1 MEENYTDDTRF
12 SGRRSYIERRVFDDP
27 NFGGIERRMIKDRR
41 RGSCRRENKRFQIK
55 DFTFVKLW
63 SESNEDIG
71 QLLDLSNRGLSLR
84 YFVTGKNPSNF
95 SELGI
100 FSSGSGLAVDGIPFR
115 IISDTELDESL
126 FGPMLFRRSGLQFGP
141 LTPDQISKLD
151 YFLKYFTLRHA

>member
-1 MEENYTDDTRF
+1 MEENYTDNNRF

-41 RGSCRRENKRFQIK
+41 RVSCRRENKRFQIK

-71 QLLDLSNRGLSLR
+71 QLLDLSKRGLSFR
-84 YFVTGKNPSNF
+84 YYVTGKNPSNF

-126 FGPMLFRRSGLQFGP
+126 FGPIIFRRSGLLFGP

-151 YFLKYFTLRHA
+151 YFLINFTLRHA

>member
-1 MEENYTDDTRF
+1 MEENYTDDTIF
-12 SGRRSYIERRVFDDP
+12 SGRRSYIERREFDDP
-27 NFGGIERRMIKDRR
+27 NFSGIERRMIKDRR
-41 RGSCRRENKRFQIK
+41 RVACRRENKRFQIK

-71 QLLDLSNRGLSLR
+71 ELLDLSNRGLSLR

-100 FSSGSGLAVDGIPFR
+100 FSSESGLAVDGIPFR
-115 IISDTELDESL
+115 IISDTELDESP
-126 FGPMLFRRSGLQFGP
+126 FGPKLFKRSGLQFGS

-151 YFLKYFTLRHA
+151 YFLKNFTLGQA

>member
-1 MEENYTDDTRF
+1 MEENYTDDTIF
-12 SGRRSYIERRVFDDP
+12 SGRRSYIERREFDDP
-27 NFGGIERRMIKDRR
+27 NFSGIERRMIKDRR
-41 RGSCRRENKRFQIK
+41 RVACRRENKRFQIK

-71 QLLDLSNRGLSLR
+71 ELLDLSNRGLSLR

-100 FSSGSGLAVDGIPFR
+100 FSSESGLAVDGIPFM
-115 IISDTELDESL
+115 IISDTELDESP
-126 FGPMLFRRSGLQFGP
+126 FDPMLFRRSGLQFGP

-151 YFLKYFTLRHA
+151 YFLKNFTLGQA